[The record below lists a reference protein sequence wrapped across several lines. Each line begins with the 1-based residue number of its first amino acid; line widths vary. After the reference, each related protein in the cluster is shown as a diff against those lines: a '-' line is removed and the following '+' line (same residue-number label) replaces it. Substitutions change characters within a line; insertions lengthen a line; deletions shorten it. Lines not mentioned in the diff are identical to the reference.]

1 MIRCSHKKEV
11 CLLFWKSACKHLK
24 SNFTL
29 HRLPLIHFVISCWG
43 KRTAG
48 QKCQYQKNKIEITMA
63 GGTTIQLNK
72 GSLFSS
78 SKPLGCIPMVG
89 HIIRIGQLQGMNH
102 QKARDAGITPRTSVP
117 MKFNITAI
125 VNPHFLPQINRA
137 EFAKDLSTKAISSRQ
152 L

>member
-1 MIRCSHKKEV
+1 
-11 CLLFWKSACKHLK
+11 
-24 SNFTL
+24 
-29 HRLPLIHFVISCWG
+29 
-43 KRTAG
+43 
-48 QKCQYQKNKIEITMA
+48 MA